1 MKKTILHISKYYY
14 PDLGGIETVAKYLA
28 EGMKAY
34 RNIVVCFATD
44 GIYSEEDIHGVR
56 VYRVPV
62 NFSFMSQDGAFSY
75 RRILRQVLR
84 QYEPEAVH
92 VHCPNPYVYPLVCQ
106 CVSRETKVVLHWH
119 SDILSKGLM
128 YLLVKPF
135 ETAILRRADLIVS
148 TSPQYLPDSKPLQ
161 RFADKV
167 RVAQNGLIT
176 AHFDLREGDEEMIN
190 EIRER
195 YKGKKIVFTCGRH
208 IPYKGLSDL
217 IRADAY
223 IQGNCVIL
231 IGGKGPIDTELK
243 AIPCSDRVKF
253 LGRLLD
259 DDLRHHL
266 HAADIYAFPSCTKA
280 EAFGIALVEG
290 MYCRCAPVSYAIPGS
305 GVGWV
310 SIDKETGIVAPLNN
324 VKALARA
331 IDDLI
336 ADDDLRTRY
345 AEAAHRRVVE
355 NFTAEKAVTAMEQL
369 YATLI

>member
-1 MKKTILHISKYYY
+1 MKTVLHISKYYY

-28 EGMKAY
+28 EGMTTY
-34 RNIVVCFATD
+34 RNVVVCYATD

-62 NFSFMSQDGAFSY
+62 NFSFMSQDVAFSY
-75 RRILRQVLR
+75 RRILRRLLQ
-84 QYEPEAVH
+84 QYQPDAVH
-92 VHCPNPYVYPLVCQ
+92 VHCPNPFVYPLIC
-106 CVSRETKVVLHWH
+106 SSIAKETKLVLHWH

-128 YLLVKPF
+128 YFLVKPF
-135 ETAILRRADLIVS
+135 ETAILRRADLIIS
-148 TSPQYLPDSKPLQ
+148 TSPQYIPDSKPLLQ
-161 RFADKV
+161 YTDKV
-167 RVAQNGLIT
+167 RIAQNGLIT
-176 AHFDLREGDEEMIN
+176 RHFDLQEGDEE
-190 EIRER
+190 EIRR
-195 YKGKKIVFTCGRH
+195 IRQHYGGKKIVFTCGRH

-217 IRADAY
+217 IRADAF
-223 IQGNCVIL
+223 IQGDCVIL
-231 IGGKGPIDTELK
+231 IGGKGPIDSELK

-259 DDLRHHL
+259 DDLRCHL
-266 HAADIYAFPSCTKA
+266 YAADIYAFPSNTKA

-305 GVGWV
+305 GVTWV

-336 ADDDLRTRY
+336 ADDSLRTLY
-345 AEAAHRRVVE
+345 AESAHRRVVE
-355 NFTAEKAVTAMEQL
+355 NFTAEKAVCVMEEL